1 MQIIGKGIILWD
13 EFEKHVSEE
22 AAHAK
27 MCEPGWYV
35 THRSKLDREIDNLVW
50 KGMYKI
56 GEGSNYPIAV
66 VSAEF
71 QTSLK
76 KHDEYLKG
84 LGLQWDVLYYGETV
98 AVIRSGKFTA
108 ALPTYTIKTELYE
121 NLESYTLG
129 ELRGR
134 IGVCQ
139 EHAIVKQDGISMAA
153 MKKNISSKQAE
164 IENVKDKLQKLQEEK
179 ELELQRLKKEL
190 EARFAEKTQ
199 IIEQKKAELENKI
212 KILKGQMFLLDTEL
226 YSLRCFMGETVDFVK
241 LCSGITAALEE
252 PIVFYQKIRYLDEE
266 LGKWLA
272 LYGVDGDDCKYFEQ
286 ILQNRGD
293 LRELF
298 APGPKSISLVK
309 VSKNSIHYSNDP
321 FVANCLRE
329 YDTFHG
335 KTIGILIRDGENLY
349 IGWTD
354 EDRINISD
362 ENAFLKPVNKEESM
376 ENGVVGSSKEE
387 IASRYFLFH
396 ILQGLAHKNKILTL
410 PEGVDFFKP
419 NPYVV
424 MSMADG
430 WLEDERFGTFADIVK
445 RTEAP
450 LAKGDMVLTTI
461 RITRDDAYTSSWSN
475 KSTRDEAWNN
485 DRGRGDKNRT
495 HDAFIPNCKV
505 VPINLIDKY
514 QIYTG
519 VFKKYKLDVRWVEEK
534 NEEGIIYNRTET
546 YKTDEYLGEISYD
559 CDVINNSIY
568 GKYGNIKGLSIEEVG
583 GMIRY
588 YGYFREEERI
598 NPIDEEK
605 SYYEVYDRT
614 ELKDSYNEYFI
625 SAKKTDSNY
634 WGDGKDAYANMQI
647 FSDEYINLTFLN
659 SVYISYV
666 INSRKIGNWHQGKV
680 QMDYAGS
687 LKYLNTALQY
697 LRNREKTE
705 AAMLEKYMDL
715 YTDWQIDLSEW
726 RLKNNYHRLTDT
738 RAKKFAIYK
747 KKEE

>member
-27 MCEPGWYV
+27 MCEPGWYA

-108 ALPTYTIKTELYE
+108 ALPTYTIKPELYE

-164 IENVKDKLQKLQEEK
+164 IENVKDKLQKLEEEK

-212 KILKGQMFLLDTEL
+212 KIFKGQIFLLDTEL

-241 LCSGITAALEE
+241 PCSGITAALEE

-272 LYGVDGDDCKYFEQ
+272 LYGVSGDDCKYFEQ
-286 ILQNRGD
+286 ILQNRED
-293 LRELF
+293 LREMF

-309 VSKNSIHYSNDP
+309 VNIG
-321 FVANCLRE
+321 VQ
-329 YDTFHG
+329 DTHM
-335 KTIGILIRDGENLY
+335 IPGIY
-349 IGWTD
+349 
-354 EDRINISD
+354 
-362 ENAFLKPVNKEESM
+362 P
-376 ENGVVGSSKEE
+376 
-387 IASRYFLFH
+387 
-396 ILQGLAHKNKILTL
+396 
-410 PEGVDFFKP
+410 
-419 NPYVV
+419 
-424 MSMADG
+424 
-430 WLEDERFGTFADIVK
+430 
-445 RTEAP
+445 
-450 LAKGDMVLTTI
+450 
-461 RITRDDAYTSSWSN
+461 
-475 KSTRDEAWNN
+475 
-485 DRGRGDKNRT
+485 GR
-495 HDAFIPNCKV
+495 V
-505 VPINLIDKY
+505 
-514 QIYTG
+514 
-519 VFKKYKLDVRWVEEK
+519 
-534 NEEGIIYNRTET
+534 
-546 YKTDEYLGEISYD
+546 
-559 CDVINNSIY
+559 
-568 GKYGNIKGLSIEEVG
+568 
-583 GMIRY
+583 
-588 YGYFREEERI
+588 
-598 NPIDEEK
+598 
-605 SYYEVYDRT
+605 
-614 ELKDSYNEYFI
+614 
-625 SAKKTDSNY
+625 
-634 WGDGKDAYANMQI
+634 
-647 FSDEYINLTFLN
+647 
-659 SVYISYV
+659 
-666 INSRKIGNWHQGKV
+666 
-680 QMDYAGS
+680 
-687 LKYLNTALQY
+687 
-697 LRNREKTE
+697 
-705 AAMLEKYMDL
+705 
-715 YTDWQIDLSEW
+715 
-726 RLKNNYHRLTDT
+726 
-738 RAKKFAIYK
+738 
-747 KKEE
+747 